1 MILGKHVRFPATL
14 DEQLQK
20 QLLDCS
26 DDILTAVGDTMCT
39 HDFYEGKMIKGREN
53 CHFSI

>member
-1 MILGKHVRFPATL
+1 MRFPATL